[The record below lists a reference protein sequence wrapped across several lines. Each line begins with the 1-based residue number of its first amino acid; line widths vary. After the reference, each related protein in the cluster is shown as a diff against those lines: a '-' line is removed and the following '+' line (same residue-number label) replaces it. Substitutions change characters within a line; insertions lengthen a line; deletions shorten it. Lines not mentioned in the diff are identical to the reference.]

1 MSNGQEVVILVQEE
15 HAVIGEAGV
24 TSKTLMAATDEGVT
38 AVQIKTVEA
47 SGHPQPSP
55 PWRLEAWPAHPP
67 IAAPTIPEP
76 SHHVTVDV
84 DDVPK
89 NRCSVCLKDF
99 CCLYDDNYEWYEL
112 KGKGVWCVL
121 FLLLGYLIFGVL
133 ALAAV
138 IVACYCA
145 LLYNKVKQN
154 IGSTI
159 EIMNSLKILGVQID
173 NKLSF
178 KEHISVVLKKL
189 FACKRLR
196 NLQSIRHLL
205 HLIFGN
211 GIIDVDDSFC
221 IIKKNGVTA
230 FHDTLNSI
238 DTNIAFTIEYEC
250 NGNISFLD
258 TLVLRNNEAISVDV
272 HRKLT
277 HTDRYLDFNSHHDKK
292 HKVST
297 AATILHRALNLN
309 LPNTSQGKERELNH
323 VYVALEPNG
332 YPSKFIRD
340 IQIKKTQPSPNLPPE
355 ELVGMFFNLVKPPE
369 SRKSFVSL
377 PYIKGVTEPLTC
389 VLKKKKPRYFGHKQ
403 ADDHFTTTVPCP
415 EVSSCSGFTN

>member
-178 KEHISVVLKKL
+178 KEHISVVLKKVYARIGAL
-189 FACKRLR
+189 RRLKK
-196 NLQSIRHLL
+196 LVPDYVAVLL
-205 HLIFGN
+205 YKAYILPDLEYCGPLLL
-211 GIIDVDDSFC
+211 GINKTLNKKLESANHRTVF
-221 IIKKNGVTA
+221 IIKQ
-230 FHDTLNSI
+230 H
-238 DTNIAFTIEYEC
+238 C
-250 NGNISFLD
+250 
-258 TLVLRNNEAISVDV
+258 
-272 HRKLT
+272 H
-277 HTDRYLDFNSHHDKK
+277 
-292 HKVST
+292 
-297 AATILHRALNLN
+297 
-309 LPNTSQGKERELNH
+309 
-323 VYVALEPNG
+323 
-332 YPSKFIRD
+332 
-340 IQIKKTQPSPNLPPE
+340 
-355 ELVGMFFNLVKPPE
+355 
-369 SRKSFVSL
+369 
-377 PYIKGVTEPLTC
+377 
-389 VLKKKKPRYFGHKQ
+389 
-403 ADDHFTTTVPCP
+403 
-415 EVSSCSGFTN
+415 